1 MSAQIP
7 KNFLVVERP
16 LMTKEEAR
24 SQFAELVS
32 RDEAALELDRAVL
45 LIAAG
50 EYPRL
55 DVEEYLAELD
65 RFADMA
71 RARDDVFADPLVRI
85 MRLSNLLFDELQF
98 RGNSEKYYDTRNSF
112 LNDVIDRRLG
122 LPITLSVVMIE
133 IARRIGLRLFGVG
146 MPGHFMAKYTDDEQ
160 EIFVDPFHG
169 GRIVNEER
177 CQELISDMYKGQMKF
192 HPSFLYAVGK
202 KQILAR
208 MLQNLKGIYSRAKN
222 YHQTLGMIELALLV
236 NPEALA
242 EIRDRGLV
250 RLALGK
256 YAQARKDLEEY
267 LRRTPNA
274 DDSGEIKNRLIQ
286 LRQKQAQLN

>member
-1 MSAQIP
+1 
-7 KNFLVVERP
+7 
-16 LMTKEEAR
+16 MTKEQAR

-32 RDEAALELDRAVL
+32 RDETTLELDRAAL

-65 RFADMA
+65 AFADMA
-71 RARDDVFADPLVRI
+71 RARDDAFADPLVRI
-85 MRLSNLLFDELQF
+85 RRLSNLLFDELQF
-98 RGNSEKYYDTRNSF
+98 RGNAEKYYDARNSF

-133 IARRIGLRLFGVG
+133 IGRRIGLKLFGVG
-146 MPGHFMAKYTDDEQ
+146 MPGHFMAKYADDEQ

-177 CQELISDMYKGQMKF
+177 CQDMVSEMYKGQMKF

-222 YHQTLGMIELALLV
+222 YHQTLAMIELALLV

-242 EIRDRGLV
+242 EIRDRGMV
-250 RLALGK
+250 CFALGK
-256 YAQARKDLEEY
+256 YGQARMDFEEY
-267 LRRTPNA
+267 LRRSPQA
-274 DDSGEIKNRLIQ
+274 DDASEIKKRLIQ

>member
-1 MSAQIP
+1 
-7 KNFLVVERP
+7 
-16 LMTKEEAR
+16 MTKEQAR

-32 RDEAALELDRAVL
+32 RDETTLELDRAAL

-55 DVEEYLAELD
+55 DVEEYLSELD
-65 RFADMA
+65 AFADMA
-71 RARDDVFADPLVRI
+71 RARDDAFADPLARI
-85 MRLSNLLFDELQF
+85 RRLSNLLFDELQF
-98 RGNSEKYYDTRNSF
+98 RGNAEKYYDARNSF

-133 IARRIGLRLFGVG
+133 IGRRIGLKLFGVG
-146 MPGHFMAKYTDDEQ
+146 MPGHFMAKYADDEQ

-177 CQELISDMYKGQMKF
+177 CQDMVSEMYKGQMKF

-222 YHQTLGMIELALLV
+222 YHQTLAMIELALLV

-242 EIRDRGLV
+242 EIRDRGMV
-250 RLALGK
+250 CFALGK
-256 YAQARKDLEEY
+256 YGQARMDFEEY
-267 LRRTPNA
+267 LRRSPQA
-274 DDSGEIKNRLIQ
+274 DDASEIKKRLIQ